1 MNHKRKRI
9 ELSQD
14 LNEKNTSTQAIT
26 NEDRT
31 SIYVHKSTLSCAV
44 EKNCIPCIYK
54 LFPHGLQGLP
64 SNIRFLRIYYK
75 SYKRLFISIFLYIII
90 QGQNYVL
97 DITINH

>member
-14 LNEKNTSTQAIT
+14 LNKKNASIKAIG

-31 SIYVHKSTLSCAV
+31 SIHVHKLTLSCAL

-75 SYKRLFISIFLYIII
+75 SDKRLFTSIFLCIII
-90 QGQNYVL
+90 
-97 DITINH
+97 